1 MNIIDFF
8 KAFFRLSKNETQDSP
23 QTSNLDLI
31 NVQPSPV
38 DYTSLEKEQTISEG
52 KNDALPDDIDAAVD
66 PTIPKSETIIT
77 HDDTIEELKAFVD
90 EVDKENPTGTKKNED
105 NDNNI
110 EESLIIP
117 VYEEVSTSLLDNAP
131 YMSLAESC
139 CELFKELEKQQSKD
153 NSELIDLIKK
163 RIKEGLFLSGA
174 EPIAEETSYDVIRH
188 TAVGKSIVRKGTPI
202 TSTLEP
208 GVAIDDKV
216 MIKAKVQL

>member
-8 KAFFRLSKNETQDSP
+8 KAFFRLSKNETQDSSL
-23 QTSNLDLI
+23 TTNLDLA

-38 DYTSLEKEQTISEG
+38 DYTSPKKEQSLFEK
-52 KNDALPDDIDAAVD
+52 KNDELADDVVPAVEIPIPHDESID
-66 PTIPKSETIIT
+66 
-77 HDDTIEELKAFVD
+77 ELKAFVD
-90 EVDKENPTGTKKNED
+90 EIDKEDPTGTKKNED
-105 NDNNI
+105 NVN
-110 EESLIIP
+110 SKVPFIP

-139 CELFKELEKQQSKD
+139 CELFKELEKQQSED
-153 NSELIDLIKK
+153 NSELIDLIKN

-174 EPIAEETSYDVIRH
+174 EPIAEETTYDVIRH

-202 TSTLEP
+202 ISTLEP

>member
-1 MNIIDFF
+1 MNIIDFI

-52 KNDALPDDIDAAVD
+52 KNDALPDDIGAAAD
-66 PTIPKSETIIT
+66 PTIPKSETIIP
-77 HDDTIEELKAFVD
+77 HDDTIEDLKAFVD
-90 EVDKENPTGTKKNED
+90 EIDKENPTGTKKNED
-105 NDNNI
+105 RDNSI
-110 EESLIIP
+110 EEVPITP
-117 VYEEVSTSLLDNAP
+117 VYEEVATSLLDNAS

-139 CELFKELEKQQSKD
+139 CELFKELEKLQSED
-153 NSELIDLIKK
+153 NFELIDLVKS